1 MYTTHCKHNNDS
13 DNHKDDDDDDD
24 DLIVLR
30 SSPKHKNNEKLAH
43 QHIEPYTNKNSL
55 TSAIFE
61 QSYALDRL

>member
-24 DLIVLR
+24 DLIGS

-61 QSYALDRL
+61 HSYALDRL